1 MEFVKLK
8 VGKRELKR
16 KERYLTIERWKSF
29 SETPVN
35 SSEDSSSQLLI
46 NGHHSLT
53 HQEQSDTKALL
64 QDIYRSVPK
73 SETNSAREPILP
85 MTGYDNV
92 PHPPLEKKKIEIPIK
107 KLLTKDDS
115 LIENYANLVGQKKR
129 TQISDDDDEAAPM
142 LMPKQHTPL
151 KKSLFNKSS
160 TSEHYQL
167 PGKTNGKNVND
178 DDDYQPPLPP
188 KQRQNTSRAMVY
200 DFIGSELQELRVAL
214 AQFDGTA
221 KV

>member
-1 MEFVKLK
+1 
-8 VGKRELKR
+8 
-16 KERYLTIERWKSF
+16 
-29 SETPVN
+29 
-35 SSEDSSSQLLI
+35 
-46 NGHHSLT
+46 
-53 HQEQSDTKALL
+53 
-64 QDIYRSVPK
+64 
-73 SETNSAREPILP
+73 